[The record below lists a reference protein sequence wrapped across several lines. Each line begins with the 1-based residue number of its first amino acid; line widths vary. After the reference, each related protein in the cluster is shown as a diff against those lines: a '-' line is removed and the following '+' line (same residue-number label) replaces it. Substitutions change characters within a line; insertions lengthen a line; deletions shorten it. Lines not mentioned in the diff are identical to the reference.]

1 MESSSILKNYSRAI
15 SDFEKYLKDIY
26 SSKTSGE
33 NEHIG
38 YLINLKDYEK
48 IKEISN
54 EVNKN
59 DINDC
64 SIILEINQ
72 IEIKTPQYLIYMI
85 LNGNKYIFIN
95 TDLWKIICDKD
106 KIEDIPIKYKI
117 NGNDRTFNLD
127 KIEFSFNNNNS
138 IIEENSLYS
147 NFNWKS
153 NYERIEKIYVSII
166 NYYKFEKT
174 ILNSLKN
181 KRYPNDTTKEY
192 LVDKKWVDK
201 WKTISNYE
209 KIKNN
214 FVQDNLNSKENIMN
228 ILIYYLEQNKC
239 NYNELF
245 ETVNI
250 RKFDEIE
257 EFESYLKKNSLVLV
271 DGNFINIFDNF
282 FSFLNYFKSIKYNAF
297 NNRIHFYLDG
307 ILSFRS
313 NNNIISINEIIN
325 YPNLKQL
332 IKIFYFQKKIKSNAK
347 DKSNNN
353 IYLINK
359 KVISIYK
366 KYFNY
371 KKLYDF
377 LKSNKGLKNIS
388 YDNFLNSN
396 HYTIINELDD
406 DYISHFVQFE
416 QDKMLEEFKD
426 VNNENFRELEYKI
439 NSPSEKNMKYII
451 NFELVDKEIKDF
463 FIKNKIAKEEHFI
476 TLHSLCKNGKILII
490 FEKDNNNFYEVGHFN
505 DNEDFIIEYLID
517 ELENID
523 KEDIADYFFDN
534 GINSFI
540 DDPKESQNII
550 NLDKWW
556 TKKKN
561 LFIIKLKKNK
571 IQRK

>member
-1 MESSSILKNYSRAI
+1 MESISILKNYSRAI

-26 SSKTSGE
+26 SSKISGE

-127 KIEFSFNNNNS
+127 KIEFSFISNNN
-138 IIEENSLYS
+138 IIEENSLNS
-147 NFNWKS
+147 NFNYKS
-153 NYERIEKIYVSII
+153 NYEKIEKIYVSII

-297 NNRIHFYLDG
+297 NNRIHFYLYG
-307 ILSFRS
+307 ILSFRA
-313 NNNIISINEIIN
+313 NKNIISINEIIN

-332 IKIFYFQKKIKSNAK
+332 IKIFYFQKK
-347 DKSNNN
+347 
-353 IYLINK
+353 
-359 KVISIYK
+359 
-366 KYFNY
+366 
-371 KKLYDF
+371 
-377 LKSNKGLKNIS
+377 
-388 YDNFLNSN
+388 
-396 HYTIINELDD
+396 
-406 DYISHFVQFE
+406 
-416 QDKMLEEFKD
+416 
-426 VNNENFRELEYKI
+426 
-439 NSPSEKNMKYII
+439 
-451 NFELVDKEIKDF
+451 
-463 FIKNKIAKEEHFI
+463 NKIK
-476 TLHSLCKNGKILII
+476 CK
-490 FEKDNNNFYEVGHFN
+490 
-505 DNEDFIIEYLID
+505 
-517 ELENID
+517 
-523 KEDIADYFFDN
+523 
-534 GINSFI
+534 
-540 DDPKESQNII
+540 
-550 NLDKWW
+550 
-556 TKKKN
+556 
-561 LFIIKLKKNK
+561 
-571 IQRK
+571 R